1 MDYDSSDEDTD
12 PLAQR
17 RRLVKQ
23 WHSLGESMAK
33 TARILGVTVRQVEHD
48 YKVLGLQCFSDAS
61 DAELRA
67 HVSTFLEQQHLGI
80 GRRKI
85 AALLED
91 EGLRIPRRRIADV
104 MEQLGHRRA
113 PHQKMKRRSYTEAVG
128 AHFLWSMDQNE
139 KIGFGG
145 VKVLQA
151 LDSKW
156 RCPIYYEVVTSLRGL
171 DHSLF
176 FLGAVRHWK
185 LVPYNVIVD
194 GAPAWCGVREM
205 MKIWWHDC
213 LDPVLVPH
221 DDGDMLVER
230 VTVTSSVHN
239 PMVERSWVDVN
250 HVTRKYRLEWK
261 DLEGRKLLRGGRNKD
276 PADLF
281 CLAEVYIPSIK
292 RDLDQH
298 FAAMAR
304 RRKEKSTRNPNF
316 PAGTWRPITGLM
328 TDVDYSRHVDDAQI
342 DAMETYIRAFH
353 GAADEEPA
361 SSWEVDPLETDAQ
374 RALRAD
380 LVSRANPQSLADEY
394 VVMRQATEA
403 ILDG

>member
-17 RRLVKQ
+17 RRLVKH

-91 EGLRIPRRRIADV
+91 EGLRIPRSRIVDV

-145 VKVLQA
+145 VKV
-151 LDSKW
+151 
-156 RCPIYYEVVTSLRGL
+156 
-171 DHSLF
+171 
-176 FLGAVRHWK
+176 
-185 LVPYNVIVD
+185 
-194 GAPAWCGVREM
+194 
-205 MKIWWHDC
+205 
-213 LDPVLVPH
+213 
-221 DDGDMLVER
+221 
-230 VTVTSSVHN
+230 
-239 PMVERSWVDVN
+239 RSA
-250 HVTRKYRLEWK
+250 
-261 DLEGRKLLRGGRNKD
+261 GG
-276 PADLF
+276 
-281 CLAEVYIPSIK
+281 
-292 RDLDQH
+292 
-298 FAAMAR
+298 
-304 RRKEKSTRNPNF
+304 
-316 PAGTWRPITGLM
+316 G
-328 TDVDYSRHVDDAQI
+328 
-342 DAMETYIRAFH
+342 
-353 GAADEEPA
+353 
-361 SSWEVDPLETDAQ
+361 
-374 RALRAD
+374 
-380 LVSRANPQSLADEY
+380 
-394 VVMRQATEA
+394 
-403 ILDG
+403 